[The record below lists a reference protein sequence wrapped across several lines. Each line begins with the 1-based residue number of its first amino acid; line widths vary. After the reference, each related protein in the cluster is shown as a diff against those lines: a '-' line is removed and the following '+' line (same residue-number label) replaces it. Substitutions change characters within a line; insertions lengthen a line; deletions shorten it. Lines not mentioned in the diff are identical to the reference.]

1 VPQGRLGVIGALAP
15 VPVGPVTLGPVRWL
29 LGCVAL
35 GVVLGA
41 LGWAAVGVRR
51 ALVPAWRGVPAR
63 LAEVVAALA
72 LLALGAHAAAGPG
85 WFRPLVVLAV
95 VLAVAA
101 AAGVAARWA
110 GARRDAGAPPG
121 PEPFDEGWGG
131 RGERIAAA
139 VAVGLVGL
147 GWCTHAADT
156 YGRGMTEGDTL
167 WYHATFALRFVQ
179 LERLWVFPGIATP
192 VQDPFPA
199 NAQVLHALAFLPFG
213 RDVLSPSV
221 NLGFGGLALLAAVAL
236 GRTRGVGAAAALGAA
251 MVMGLP
257 TVAGTQPGQATND
270 VVCGALLLAAVAL
283 LVQQDLAPGPAV
295 LSGAAAG
302 LAISSKLT
310 VALPVVVLGAGV
322 VVLSAAAR
330 RVAPAVAWLAAAAPF
345 PAFWLARNWALAGNP
360 LPWYELRL
368 GPWQLRRTV
377 VMQAAESIADFFG
390 RFSEARPI
398 WSSGLHHAF
407 GRLWPLVLVLALAGG
422 GVAFLPGRRAR
433 ERLAGVAALAAV
445 VGYVRTPYTMMFA
458 GGLFQDTIRYSF
470 AVVLLGVTLAPLTA
484 AALGGW
490 ARRGFVV
497 VALGVVAVNLAAP
510 RTERLAP
517 FVAAAVPGVLAALA
531 VAGAAAAVGVV
542 LWRRGPAA
550 LRAAVAVGAA
560 AALAGAGFAL
570 QRSYLPQRYVDA
582 GLPLDPVNAWA
593 APRRH
598 ARLAV
603 LGSLHFSPLLGA
615 AAANDVRYLAGPDR
629 GRNTCAGW
637 RAAVAAARPGY
648 LVVGEGGAF
657 FFNPRRSW
665 FDDDPA
671 LQRVAGGPGGVL
683 YRVTGP
689 LEVPC
694 RSTAA
699 TSR

>member
-1 VPQGRLGVIGALAP
+1 MTGALAEAS
-15 VPVGPVTLGPVRWL
+15 VGPVTLAPTRWL

-35 GVVLGA
+35 GAVLGT

-72 LLALGAHAAAGPG
+72 LLALGAQAAGAPG
-85 WFRPLVVLAV
+85 WFRAPVVAVVVLA
-95 VLAVAA
+95 LAA
-101 AAGVAARWA
+101 AAGGAARWVDA
-110 GARRDAGAPPG
+110 RREPGARAG
-121 PEPFDEGWGG
+121 PEPLDEGWGG
-131 RGERIAAA
+131 RAERVAGA
-139 VAVGLVGL
+139 VAAGLVGL

-156 YGRGMTEGDTL
+156 YGQGMTEGDTL

-179 LERLWVFPGIATP
+179 LERLWAFPGIATP

-213 RDVLSPSV
+213 RDVLSPVV
-221 NLGFGGLALLAAVAL
+221 NLAFGGLALLAAVAL
-236 GRTRGVGAAAALGAA
+236 GRTRGMGAAAALGAA

-270 VVCGALLLAAVAL
+270 VVCGALLLAAVAV
-283 LVQQDLAPGPAV
+283 LVQQDLAPGPAA

-322 VVLSAAAR
+322 VVLSAAGR
-330 RVAPAVAWLAAAAPF
+330 RVAPAVAWLAAASPF

-368 GPWQLRRTV
+368 GPWHLRRTV
-377 VMQAAESIADFFG
+377 VMEAAESIADFFG

-398 WSSGLHHAF
+398 WASGLHHAF
-407 GRLWPLVLVLALAGG
+407 GRLWPLVLVLVLAGAA
-422 GVAFLPGRRAR
+422 VAFLPGRRAV
-433 ERLAGVAALAAV
+433 ERLVGLVALAAV
-445 VGYVRTPYTMMFA
+445 AGYVRTPYTMMFA

-470 AVVLLGVTLAPLTA
+470 AVVLLGVTLAPLAA
-484 AALGGW
+484 AALGAP

-510 RTERLAP
+510 RAERLAP
-517 FVAAAVPGVLAALA
+517 FVAAAVPGVLAAVA
-531 VAGAAAAVGVV
+531 VAGAAGAVAVA

-550 LRAAVAVGAA
+550 VRAAVAVGAA
-560 AALAGAGFAL
+560 VALAGGGFAL

-593 APRRH
+593 APRRQ
-598 ARLAV
+598 ARLVV

-615 AAANDVRYLAGPDR
+615 AAANDVRYLAGPAR
-629 GRNTCAGW
+629 GRNTCTAW
-637 RAAVAAARPGY
+637 RTAVAATRPGY

-657 FFNPRRSW
+657 FFNPRPSW

-671 LQRVAGGPGGVL
+671 LRRVTGGPGGVL

-689 LEVPC
+689 LEVRC

-699 TSR
+699 MRR